1 MESQGGSFGFV
12 SDRLAR
18 RRTMLLR
25 TAKSCGPDAPTLASS
40 FAEASRWPNRAGL
53 AANPQGDGGKRARSP
68 GRARSKP
75 LKPLR
80 REGRFGPV
88 NLWCLPTCFLPMHV
102 GPRVHRT
109 PGFPCALC
117 LSEGQRPGMTRA
129 PLVAGTNAHTLPSCL
144 KNRATNGV
152 TRFAGAL
159 CNIHH
164 GRIESGAATAYV
176 RRNRILSN
184 SRDCYGKDR
193 E

>member
-1 MESQGGSFGFV
+1 MRWTRQRQRAVVVAGRSFGPV
-12 SDRLAR
+12 SDQQAR

-40 FAEASRWPNRAGL
+40 LVEASRGPTGPGSPSICEATVAKEPGHRG
-53 AANPQGDGGKRARSP
+53 ARK
-68 GRARSKP
+68 KP

-80 REGRFGPV
+80 RESRFGPV
-88 NLWCLPTCFLPMHV
+88 NLWCLPTCFLPLHV

-109 PGFPCALC
+109 PGFPCALF
-117 LSEGQRPGMTRA
+117 LQGGTKYRHNPGAARRGNEYA
-129 PLVAGTNAHTLPSCL
+129 YAPSCL

-164 GRIESGAATAYV
+164 GRIESGAVTVYV
-176 RRNRILSN
+176 RRN
-184 SRDCYGKDR
+184 
-193 E
+193 

>member
-1 MESQGGSFGFV
+1 MRWTRQRQRAIVVAGRSIGPV
-12 SDRLAR
+12 SDQQAR

-109 PGFPCALC
+109 PGFPCALF
-117 LSEGQRPGMTRA
+117 LQGGTKYRHNPGAARRGTERARLHKLLRTRSF
-129 PLVAGTNAHTLPSCL
+129 LMVR
-144 KNRATNGV
+144 RAT
-152 TRFAGAL
+152 
-159 CNIHH
+159 
-164 GRIESGAATAYV
+164 IEIS
-176 RRNRILSN
+176 I
-184 SRDCYGKDR
+184 
-193 E
+193 